1 MNDRRKPPYQQ
12 GYEDGK
18 DDRKNG
24 GAVTHD
30 IIDYD
35 CYNNDPDSKD
45 SIFYYEGYEE
55 GFLGKPI
62 KDLVWVDV

>member
-1 MNDRRKPPYQQ
+1 
-12 GYEDGK
+12 
-18 DDRKNG
+18 
-24 GAVTHD
+24 VTHD

-45 SIFYYEGYEE
+45 SIFYYEGYED